1 MSVVRNHRLIIFNL
15 TDEGVVVRG
24 EVVVVGVENIG
35 IKMKPF
41 GIGLDH
47 GVEGE
52 EGGVVIVVEDL
63 GGIVNIGCVKGNG
76 GNKLAMEVGV
86 VKNALNNQLGMY
98 LLHLFQCCAWI

>member
-1 MSVVRNHRLIIFNL
+1 MRSWFCVLRVVRNHRLIIFNL

-52 EGGVVIVVEDL
+52 EGGVVIVVED
-63 GGIVNIGCVKGNG
+63 
-76 GNKLAMEVGV
+76 A
-86 VKNALNNQLGMY
+86 
-98 LLHLFQCCAWI
+98 